1 MSSRPHALLR
11 VPVVVVAAAVILL
24 IAAWVLTNVGTTIAM
39 MLALLIYVPPFV
51 LFLGETR
58 PGRRSGWGWN
68 GNRSFD
74 DELRQL
80 LENERRDRD
89 ND

>member
-11 VPVVVVAAAVILL
+11 VPVVVLAAAVTVL
-24 IAAWVLTNVGTTIAM
+24 IAAWVLTNVGTTIAV
-39 MLALLIYVPPFV
+39 LIALVIYVPPFV
-51 LFLGETR
+51 LFWGETR
-58 PGRRSGWGWN
+58 PGHTSVWGWG

-80 LENERRDRD
+80 LESERRDRD
-89 ND
+89 

>member
-1 MSSRPHALLR
+1 MNSRPHALLR
-11 VPVVVVAAAVILL
+11 VPVVVLAAAVTLL
-24 IAAWVLTNVGTTIAM
+24 IAAWVLTNVGTTIAV
-39 MLALLIYVPPFV
+39 LIALLIYVPPFV
-51 LFLGETR
+51 LFWGETR
-58 PGRRSGWGWN
+58 PGPSVWGWN
-68 GNRSFD
+68 SPRSFD